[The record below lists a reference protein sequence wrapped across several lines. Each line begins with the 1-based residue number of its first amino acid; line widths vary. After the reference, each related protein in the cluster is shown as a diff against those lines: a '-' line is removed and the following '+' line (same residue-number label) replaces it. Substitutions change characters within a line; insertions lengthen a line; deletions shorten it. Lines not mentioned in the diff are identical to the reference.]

1 MANNSPKKRRKWR
14 TLAIFGILIVI
25 SVGVG
30 LAYHFNRRAPELPN
44 EEIRFGEFMDY
55 VQVRGEL
62 KALKSIVMT
71 APPRAGDL
79 QIIKL
84 LKSGSMVKKG
94 DVVAQFDTATLDGRL
109 NERKS
114 ALRQA
119 EAEIEKTLAQ
129 GRLQQEQNVTLVMQR
144 KYDVERAKL
153 EASKQEILSKID
165 GEKNKLLLS
174 NAEQRAIETDQKVVS
189 DREGMEADV
198 AANQNGRKA
207 EQYEVTDT
215 QQRIAEMTLRAPLEG
230 MVTLLPNYRN
240 RSGFGFGSNAPE
252 FKEGDKAYPHAA
264 IAELPDLSTLRVL
277 ARIDET
283 DRGRIAGG
291 NTVRVNVD
299 AVPDKELTG
308 TVTEIST
315 LARNDFSSWPPPKNF
330 DVLVTLNQL
339 DPRLRPGMSANVR
352 MLVERVPN
360 SLMIK
365 PEALFQRGRRYVV
378 FVLKKNKYEPS
389 YVQVLRR
396 TKGQLVIAGQ
406 LQKGDRVA
414 LKDPEA
420 VEGKN
425 K

>member
-1 MANNSPKKRRKWR
+1 MAKYSSKKWRKWR
-14 TLAIFGILIVI
+14 TLAIFIILIV
-25 SVGVG
+25 VGVGAG

-62 KALKSIVMT
+62 KALKSIVLL

-94 DVVAQFDTATLDGRL
+94 EVVAQFDTATLDGRL

-119 EAEIEKTLAQ
+119 EAEIEKTQAQ
-129 GRLQQEQNVTLVMQR
+129 GRLQDEQNVTLVMQR
-144 KYDVERAKL
+144 KYDVERARL

-174 NAEQRAIETDQKVVS
+174 NAEQRSIETDQKVIS

-198 AANQNGRKA
+198 AADQNSRKA
-207 EQYEVTDT
+207 ELYEVTDT
-215 QQRIAEMTLRAPLEG
+215 QQRIVEMTLRAPIEG

-283 DRGRIAGG
+283 DRGRIQVG
-291 NTVRVNVD
+291 NSVKVTVD
-299 AVPDKELTG
+299 AIPDKELAG

-339 DPRLRPGMSANVR
+339 DSRLRPGMSANVR
-352 MLVERVPN
+352 VLVERVPN

-365 PEALFQRGRRYVV
+365 PEALFQRGRQYVV
-378 FVLKKNKYEPS
+378 FVLGRSKYSPRV
-389 YVQVLRR
+389 VQVLRR
-396 TKGQLVIAGQ
+396 TKGQLVISGQ
-406 LQKGDRVA
+406 LHKGDRIA
-414 LKDPEA
+414 LKDPD
-420 VEGKN
+420 VLEGKN